1 MIKVLWFL
9 KRADGL
15 SLEEFRAWWLAHAQ
29 DVVASQSP
37 HLARYTV
44 NIRAADE
51 DDLPGSPELGC
62 EWDGV
67 AEQWFATREDF
78 VAAYD
83 RPQSSTRSDTLA
95 HTSAFTRLVVDE
107 TEFR

>member
-15 SLEEFRAWWLAHAQ
+15 PLADFRAWWLAHAQ
-29 DVVASQSP
+29 DVLQSQSP
-37 HLARYTV
+37 HLLRYTV
-44 NIRAADE
+44 NIRADS
-51 DDLPGSPELGC
+51 DDLPGRPETAC

-78 VAAYD
+78 ILAYD
-83 RPQSSTRSDTLA
+83 RPASATRSDTLA

-107 TEFR
+107 TKVL